1 MSRLLQPSRARP
13 AGRLILLGLQVL
25 CGIWFAI
32 GGAGWPAEEEPA
44 PPAAVGVPDRERA
57 LQLLGRARQ
66 ACGDVRD
73 YRCTLTTR
81 ERLRGRLQPEQVM
94 AMEVRV
100 RPFAVRLR
108 WQQPGTSAGQ
118 QVCYAVGANEGRMRV
133 RPAGY
138 LGAVVGVMSLDPH
151 APSVRENSRHAI
163 TSAGFASMLE
173 EFAATWEGKVAEV
186 AAVRVA
192 NSAVNGTECF
202 QIEVVLSDVGSE
214 WQRAALHIEQESGLP
229 VRVEYHDAEGR
240 VLDEATYRNLE
251 LNVGLEDE
259 IFTR

>member
-1 MSRLLQPSRARP
+1 MSRPPFLQPSRVRP
-13 AGRLILLGLQVL
+13 AGRLILLGLLVL
-25 CGIWFAI
+25 FGIWFAI
-32 GGAGWPAEEEPA
+32 GGAGWPAEEELA
-44 PPAAVGVPDRERA
+44 PPAAVGVPDREQA

-66 ACGDVRD
+66 VCGDVRD

-100 RPFAVRLR
+100 RPFAVRLS

-118 QVCYAVGANEGRMRV
+118 QVCYAVGVNEGRMRV

-138 LGAVVGVMSLDPH
+138 LGALVGVMSLDPH
-151 APSVRENSRHAI
+151 APSVRENSRHVI
-163 TSAGFASMLE
+163 TNAGFANMLE
-173 EFAATWEGKVAEV
+173 EFAATWEGKVA
-186 AAVRVA
+186 AVRVA
-192 NSAVNGTECF
+192 TSVVNGKECF
-202 QIEVVLSDVGSE
+202 QIEVVPSDAETE

-240 VLDEATYRNLE
+240 ILDEATYRGLE

-259 IFTR
+259 SFTR